1 MKTGVFTTV
10 NLKFYGAGASA
21 LRVEELTKYLPKY
34 GCSVSLFSP
43 GDLPDELRDRVKHIS
58 LNRMRRYI
66 NIPPYFPQLSNI
78 FSKSFLPLNY
88 IVSKLPEPSKLVSED
103 YDILHC
109 HQHEAANIA
118 LMLKRWINAPI
129 LFDMHGVNALQPK
142 LSSFPPLTHFIKT
155 NEKVLLKNV
164 DAISVV
170 SYPLKRYIMNAF
182 KVPEDKI
189 FIIPDG
195 ADIDLMQTPIQEDAK
210 TNLISSL
217 GLGLG
222 SGKKIIMYIGS
233 FGALH
238 GTLEMLKVIDVIN
251 HKLKNAKKEIVLV
264 LVGGHKSFLSIMKK
278 YIQEHDLSNVHLCDP
293 IPHRDVPLYY
303 SIADVLVSTY
313 TKNKANALIVLGTKY
328 KEYLASGKPIVATN
342 VGFAGKTLKDND
354 AAVLA
359 ELGNPESIAEG
370 ILKALYDEEVRRR
383 IVDNGKK
390 LVTEEWSWEKSAEK
404 AVEVYKIMLEKF

>member
-1 MKTGVFTTV
+1 MKIGVFTRTD
-10 NLKFYGAGASA
+10 LKSYGAGASA
-21 LRVEELTKYLPKY
+21 LRVEELTKYLPEY

-43 GDLPDELRDRVKHIS
+43 ADLPDELRGRVKHIS
-58 LNRMRRYI
+58 LNRMTMYVY
-66 NIPPYFPQLSNI
+66 IPPYFPQFSNI

-88 IVSKLPEPSKLVSED
+88 IVSKFPEPSKLISED

-109 HQHEAANIA
+109 QQHGAASIA
-118 LMLKRWINAPI
+118 LMLKKWIDAPI
-129 LFDMHGVNALQPK
+129 LFDMHGINALQPK
-142 LSSFPPLTHFIKT
+142 LSSFAPLTHLIKV
-155 NEKVLLKNV
+155 NEKVLLKNA

-170 SYPLKRYIMNAF
+170 SYPLKRYLITAF

-195 ADIDLMQTPIQEDAK
+195 ADIDLMQTPVQKDAK
-210 TNLISSL
+210 TNLISS
-217 GLGLG
+217 LGLG

-354 AAVLA
+354 AAVLV
-359 ELGNPESIAEG
+359 EPGNPESIAEG

>member
-1 MKTGVFTTV
+1 MKIGVFTQV

-21 LRVEELTKYLPKY
+21 LRVEELTKYLPNY
-34 GCSVSLFSP
+34 GCSISLFSP
-43 GDLPDELRDRVKHIS
+43 GNLSDELRDRVKHIS
-58 LNRMRRYI
+58 LNRRC
-66 NIPPYFPQLSNI
+66 IPPYFPQLSNI

-88 IVSKLPEPSKLVSED
+88 IVSKFPAPSKLVSED

-109 HQHEAANIA
+109 HQHEAASIA
-118 LMLKRWINAPI
+118 LMLKKGINAPI
-129 LFDMHGVNALQPK
+129 LLDMHGIWALQPRAI
-142 LSSFPPLTHFIKT
+142 SPLGHLNDYLQRV
-155 NEKVLLKNV
+155 NEKMLLKNV
-164 DAISVV
+164 DGISVV
-170 SYPLKRYIMNAF
+170 SYPLKRYLIDSF

-195 ADIDLMQTPIQEDAK
+195 ADIDLMQMPIQEDVK

-217 GLGLG
+217 SLEGGE
-222 SGKKIIMYIGS
+222 KIIMYIGS

-238 GTLEMLKVIDVIN
+238 GTLEMLKVMAVIN

-264 LVGGHKSFLSIMKK
+264 LVGGHKPFLSIMKK

-354 AAVLA
+354 AAVLV
-359 ELGNPESIAEG
+359 EPGNPESIAEG
-370 ILKALYDEEVRRR
+370 ILKALYDEEVRKR

-390 LVTEEWSWEKSAEK
+390 LVTEEWSWKKSAEK

>member
-1 MKTGVFTTV
+1 MKIGVFTRV

-21 LRVEELTKYLPKY
+21 LRVEELTKYLPNY

-58 LNRMRRYI
+58 LNRIRMD
-66 NIPPYFPQLSNI
+66 IPTHFAQLSNI

-88 IVSKLPEPSKLVSED
+88 IVSKFPEHSKLVSED
-103 YDILHC
+103 LDILHC
-109 HQHEAANIA
+109 HQHPSTSIA
-118 LMLKRWINAPI
+118 LMLKKWINAPI
-129 LFDMHGVNALQPK
+129 LFDMHGIIALQSK
-142 LSSFPPLTHFIKT
+142 LLFPSSFAPLAYLTKV
-155 NEKVLLKNV
+155 NEKVLFKNV

-170 SYPLKRYIMNAF
+170 SYPLKRYLIDSFN
-182 KVPEDKI
+182 VPEDKI

-195 ADIDLMQTPIQEDAK
+195 ADIDLIQTPIQEDVK

-217 GLGLG
+217 GLEGE
-222 SGKKIIMYIGS
+222 KIIMYIGS

-354 AAVLA
+354 AAVLV
-359 ELGNPESIAEG
+359 EPGNPESIAEG